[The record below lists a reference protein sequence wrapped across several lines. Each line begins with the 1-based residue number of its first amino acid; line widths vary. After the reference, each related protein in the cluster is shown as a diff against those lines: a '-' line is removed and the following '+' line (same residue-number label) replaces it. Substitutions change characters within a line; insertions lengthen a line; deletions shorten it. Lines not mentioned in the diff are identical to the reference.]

1 MTEQTLDTD
10 YLIVGCG
17 AAGIG
22 FADVLVSETQA
33 DVVIV
38 DQRQAPGGHWNDAYP
53 FVRLH
58 HPSHYY
64 GVASRMLGDVAKQR
78 EGFNAGLL
86 HMASAAEILSHYQ
99 QVMQQHLLAS
109 GRVRYIPMSRI
120 DADGTI
126 VSLLTGGR
134 QNITVRK
141 RTVDATMSGTTVP
154 ATHNRPYAVAKEVR
168 CIPLGELTRVA
179 APPSNY
185 TVIGSGK
192 TGMDACLWLLER
204 GVSPEMIRWIMPR
217 DAWWMDRAKVQFT
230 ADYFD
235 AAVENVSAQ
244 MEALGSA
251 ASIVDLFAKL
261 EASGSLL
268 RLDAAVEPTMFHGAT
283 ISLPELQ
290 QLRRIKNIVR
300 LGRVTKIEADQIVL
314 DRGTV
319 PTEAGTLYVDCSASG
334 FAVRPV
340 VPVFNGSKITLQMLK
355 SFQPTFSAALTA
367 HLEARDVSDAQ
378 KNALSMPVPAPKHAT
393 DWLRM
398 LAVSMANQNAWSS
411 DPELMAWI
419 LKCRLDP
426 MTALMR
432 NVDPSDTAK
441 METLQRARKS
451 IKPAAI
457 NLQTLMGQLKEQRRN
472 T

>member
-1 MTEQTLDTD
+1 MSDQVVEAD
-10 YLIVGCG
+10 YVIVGCG
-17 AAGIG
+17 AAGMG
-22 FADVLVSETQA
+22 FADVMVSETNATLIMA
-33 DVVIV
+33 D
-38 DQRQAPGGHWNDAYP
+38 QHQAPGGHWNDAYP

-64 GVASRMLGDVAKQR
+64 GVASRPLGDLSKQR

-86 HMASAAEILSHYQ
+86 HMASAAEIVAHYNH
-99 QVMQQHLLAS
+99 VMQHHLLAS
-109 GRVRYIPMSRI
+109 GRVQYFPMSRV
-120 DADGTI
+120 DADGSI
-126 VSLLTGGR
+126 VSLLTGR
-134 QNITVRK
+134 RRKAVARK

-154 ATHNRPYAVAKEVR
+154 ATHTRPYQVASGVA

-204 GVSPEMIRWIMPR
+204 GVSPDDIRWIMPR

-235 AAVENVSAQ
+235 ASVTNVSLQ
-244 MEALGSA
+244 MEALA
-251 ASIVDLFAKL
+251 ASSTIPDLFKNL
-261 EASGSLL
+261 EACGALL
-268 RLDAAVEPTMFHGAT
+268 RLDPAVEPTMFHGAT
-283 ISLPELQ
+283 ISVLELE
-290 QLRRIKNIVR
+290 QLRRIKNVVR
-300 LGRVTKIEADQIVL
+300 LGRVKSIDLTQIVL
-314 DRGTV
+314 EIGTL
-319 PTEAGTLYVDCSASG
+319 PTVAGTLYVDCSASG

-340 VPVFNGSKITLQMLK
+340 VPVFEGMKITLQMLK

-367 HLEARDVSDAQ
+367 HLEAKYFDDAQ
-378 KNALSMPVPAPKHAT
+378 KNALSTPVPAPKQAS

-398 LAVSMANQNAWSS
+398 LAVSMANQNAWSA
-411 DPELMAWI
+411 DADLMAWI

-432 NVDPSDTAK
+432 SVDPTDVEK
-441 METLQRARKS
+441 MELLRRARKS
-451 IKPAAI
+451 IRPAAL
-457 NLQTLMGQLKEQRRN
+457 NLQALMGQLQ
-472 T
+472 